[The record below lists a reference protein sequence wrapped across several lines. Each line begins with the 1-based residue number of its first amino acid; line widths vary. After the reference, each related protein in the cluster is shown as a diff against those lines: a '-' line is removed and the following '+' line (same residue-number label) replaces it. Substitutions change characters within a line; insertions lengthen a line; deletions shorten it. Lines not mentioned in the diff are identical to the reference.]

1 MGNCLKKPRDSTAEI
16 APGDV
21 ISHRS
26 PPVEHRPAGDVM
38 MKKDQPAVKLY
49 GTPFGIDTYYLRFAL
64 LYKPV
69 ALKFV
74 PSDSHDTAAIEYESD
89 VVSGSV
95 DSLVRYLD
103 DKFPEPQLLTGAGA
117 RLGETATPVV
127 VRVVALQHRSMV
139 WHLERMARWA
149 EDLAAR
155 RGKARGDP
163 AMGSPRMEL
172 KKFGRSYSQLLE
184 VLLEHAQM
192 EEKVVFPILE
202 KADRGLCRAANEK
215 HARDLPVMNGIK
227 EDIKSIGVLDSGKPV
242 YQEALSNLKTR
253 LKTLKEHSKQHFEE
267 EERELLPLMEATDL
281 SKLQE
286 VKALE
291 QCLDT
296 MQGTHSHLFRFFMEG
311 LLPRDA
317 MQYMDMIA
325 RCSDNERVCRLFRL
339 VVEKENSLGLA
350 ISNTLK

>member
-1 MGNCLKKPRDSTAEI
+1 MGNCLKKPRDSIAEI

-26 PPVEHRPAGDVM
+26 PVEHRPAGDV

-74 PSDSHDTAAIEYESD
+74 PSDSHETAAIEYESD

-95 DSLVRYLD
+95 ETLVRYLD
-103 DKFPEPQLLTGAGA
+103 DKFPEP
-117 RLGETATPVV
+117 RLQVSGGETTSSTPVV

-281 SKLQE
+281 SKLQQ